1 MMNSFRAVASTTSI
15 SLGSTSACSTT
26 KHPNR
31 SFLFIAHGLQIL
43 WKCPIC
49 DSNAAQE
56 SEARWGENRYQIWT
70 PRGCQ
75 TKQATV
81 LSDMSLGLHFDC
93 RPFPWCGGLVHL
105 HLARKA
111 SATLRKLIW
120 FAIRRAISIS
130 GWHVSKLQLNGFRNW
145 CERCKRGV
153 HCRCPPPL
161 SQPKGYRSYLP
172 QMATC
177 PRNNRQL
184 MNLLETNRFEYLHI
198 MMINLVPSCTC
209 AISNYILTLIFA
221 VIYPEGAMVCMTCSE
236 DFGIG
241 KQKQQ

>member
-1 MMNSFRAVASTTSI
+1 MNYDELIPGCSLHHFNLSGIDI
-15 SLGSTSACSTT
+15 SLLNNKASKQLLPVHSTWTANPLEVS
-26 KHPNR
+26 NLR
-31 SFLFIAHGLQIL
+31 F
-43 WKCPIC
+43 KCC
-49 DSNAAQE
+49 
-56 SEARWGENRYQIWT
+56 ARVRGENARLDPRYHIWT

-81 LSDMSLGLHFDC
+81 LSDMSLGLHFGC

-105 HLARKA
+105 RLARKA

-198 MMINLVPSCTC
+198 MMINLVPSGTR
-209 AISNYILTLIFA
+209 
-221 VIYPEGAMVCMTCSE
+221 V
-236 DFGIG
+236 
-241 KQKQQ
+241 Q